1 MPEGTTGGD
10 LRTVATDLR
19 NRLREEE
26 AVIVL
31 GAEDKG
37 KFPFIAA
44 ATDKAVG
51 RGVKSGDIVKEFGQY
66 VDGRGG
72 GKPDMAQG
80 SGATAAGAERGFGA
94 VKDML
99 ESL

>member
-1 MPEGTTGGD
+1 MPDGTTGGD

-31 GAEDKG
+31 GAQDKG
-37 KFPFIAA
+37 KFPFIVA
-44 ATDKAVG
+44 ATDKAVE
-51 RGVKSGDIVKEFGQY
+51 RGVKSGDVVKQFGQY

-80 SGATAAGAERGFGA
+80 SGSSAAGAERGFAA
-94 VKDML
+94 VEDML